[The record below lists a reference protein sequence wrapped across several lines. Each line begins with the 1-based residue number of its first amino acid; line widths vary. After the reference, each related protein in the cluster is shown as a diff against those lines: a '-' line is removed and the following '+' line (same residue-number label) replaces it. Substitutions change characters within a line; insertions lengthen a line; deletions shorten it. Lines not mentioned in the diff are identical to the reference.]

1 VSPNLHESWTQ
12 QESAKFHVR
21 MWLKA
26 NLENKIYKNLKAHDI
41 IIVWFSRTLQ
51 NWKALVITSL
61 PDGLYFEVTYNGDK
75 KETYLDIYKKLGN
88 LVIPDDENPNRL

>member
-1 VSPNLHESWTQ
+1 
-12 QESAKFHVR
+12 

-26 NLENKIYKNLKAHDI
+26 NLENKIYKKPKDFDV
-41 IIVWFSRTLQ
+41 IIVWFSKTLQ
-51 NWKALVITSL
+51 NWKAAVVTTL

-88 LVIPDDENPNRL
+88 LVIPDDEDPNRL